1 MIYKFFALF
10 VFATLFI
17 SCDPKDPDITNG
29 EELITTLIYEVTD
42 NDSGTISE
50 FIFRDLDGEDGND
63 PVVTVP
69 VLKSNSSYSGSI
81 ILLNESV
88 DPTESVDEEVAEED
102 LDHQLFFDSEI
113 LAVAYADTDSE
124 GNPIGLASSFNTGDA
139 GTGTLKITL
148 RHKPAKDAEGVK
160 DNDITNAGGET
171 DIEVTF
177 DVSIE
182 D

>member
-1 MIYKFFALF
+1 MIYKFCTILVLAVL
-10 VFATLFI
+10 LI
-17 SCDPKDPDITNG
+17 SCEPKDPDITNG

-42 NDSGTISE
+42 TNSGEISE
-50 FIFRDLDGEDGND
+50 FVFRDLDGDDGND
-63 PVVTVP
+63 PVITVP

-81 ILLNESV
+81 MLLNESV

-102 LDHQLFFDSEI
+102 LDHQLFFDSEV
-113 LAVAYADTDSE
+113 LTVAYADTDSE
-124 GNPIGLASSFNTGDA
+124 GNPIGLESTFSTGDA

-148 RHKPAKDAEGVK
+148 RHKPSKDAEGVK